1 MSSNSHI
8 PNIEDQARSALG
20 ESSPCEVI
28 DALRVLYL
36 ALTKVVKGPLNL
48 EFIQRLFMAELIDR
62 EQFGLFVDLLVANQ
76 DLSIALDLLEATDS
90 K

>member
-1 MSSNSHI
+1 MSSDTYV
-8 PNIEDQARSALG
+8 PNIDELTSSASG
-20 ESSPCEVI
+20 EGSACDVI

-36 ALTKVVKGPLNL
+36 TLTRVVRGPFTL
-48 EFIQRLFMAELIDR
+48 EFIQRLLKAELIDR

-76 DLSIALDLLEATDS
+76 DLNIALDLLEATDS